1 MELNVFRTAV
11 PPCMGAKIE
20 AAMNSKLIV
29 EPPPQPEVDEDIL
42 QEMNGQAAAAAATAV
57 EPPQADSEC

>member
-1 MELNVFRTAV
+1 
-11 PPCMGAKIE
+11 MGAKIE